1 MTTITKTAERTVQA
15 NGIEITY
22 DTFGDPAGIPL
33 LLVMGLGM
41 QMTSWDERLCAKF
54 AEQGFWVIRFDN
66 RDVGRS
72 THFDKAG
79 PPNMLRM
86 AAAGLLR
93 LPMQSAYKL
102 KDMAADAVG
111 LLDVLGVTAVHVVGV
126 SMGGMIA
133 QEMAIRYPKRILS
146 LTSIM
151 STTGNTKLPQPDLKM
166 RMRLLKRAPAEEK
179 AYEDHVVD
187 LMTVLYGPKYAPD
200 VNYTRQL
207 AARNFKRG
215 YYPVGVSRQLAAII
229 ASGNR
234 EPKLADLR
242 LPTLVIHGDADPLV
256 PVECGRATARAI
268 PHAKLMIIPGM
279 GHALPREIWDE
290 VVDAITAHAQTADG

>member
-1 MTTITKTAERTVQA
+1 MATITKTAERTVQA
-15 NGIEITY
+15 NGIDITY
-22 DTFGDPAGIPL
+22 DTLGDPAGTPL

-54 AEQGFWVIRFDN
+54 AENGFWVIRFDN

-72 THFDKAG
+72 TRFEEAG

-93 LPMQSAYKL
+93 LPMHSAYKL

-111 LLDVLGVTAVHVVGV
+111 LLDVLGVSAVHVVGV

-133 QEMAIRYPKRILS
+133 QEMAIHYPKRILS

-151 STTGNTKLPQPDLKM
+151 SSTGNPKLPQADFKI

-179 AYEDHVVD
+179 AYQEHIVD
-187 LMTVLYGPKYAPD
+187 LMKMLYGPKYAPD
-200 VNYTRQL
+200 VDYTRRL
-207 AARNFKRG
+207 AALNFKRG

-234 EPKLADLR
+234 ESQLADLR
-242 LPTLVIHGDADPLV
+242 IPTLVIHGDADPLV

-279 GHALPREIWDE
+279 GHALPRELWDDLVE
-290 VVDAITAHAQTADG
+290 AITEHAQTAHA

>member
-1 MTTITKTAERTVQA
+1 MATITKTAERTVQA
-15 NGIEITY
+15 NGIDITY
-22 DTFGDPAGIPL
+22 DTLGDPAGTPL

-54 AEQGFWVIRFDN
+54 AENGFWVIRFDN

-72 THFDKAG
+72 TRFEEAG

-93 LPMQSAYKL
+93 LPMHSAYKL

-111 LLDVLGVTAVHVVGV
+111 LLDVLGVSAVHVVGV

-133 QEMAIRYPKRILS
+133 QEMAIHYPKRILS

-151 STTGNTKLPQPDLKM
+151 SSTGNPKLPQADFKI

-179 AYEDHVVD
+179 AYQEHIVD
-187 LMTVLYGPKYAPD
+187 LMKILYGPKYAPD
-200 VNYTRQL
+200 VDYTRRL
-207 AARNFKRG
+207 AALNFKRG

-234 EPKLADLR
+234 ESQLADLR
-242 LPTLVIHGDADPLV
+242 IPTLVIHGDADPLV

-279 GHALPREIWDE
+279 GHALPRELWDDLVE
-290 VVDAITAHAQTADG
+290 AITEHAQTAHA